1 MRGGSGLFSFKIKTT
16 SEDDIAKFTDSLK
29 FFKRAVSW
37 GGYESL
43 VTPYAV
49 TRYGSDDKD
58 NLSLIRV
65 HIGLE
70 ESELLIDDLKQALLK
85 IN

>member
-29 FFKRAVSW
+29 FFKLAVSW

-43 VTPYAV
+43 VMPSAV
-49 TRYGSDDKD
+49 SRSSSDDKD
-58 NLSLIRV
+58 KLSLVRV

-70 ESELLIDDLKQALLK
+70 EPDLLIDDLKEALLQ
-85 IN
+85 IS

>member
-37 GGYESL
+37 EWLYE
-43 VTPYAV
+43 
-49 TRYGSDDKD
+49 
-58 NLSLIRV
+58 
-65 HIGLE
+65 
-70 ESELLIDDLKQALLK
+70 AL
-85 IN
+85 